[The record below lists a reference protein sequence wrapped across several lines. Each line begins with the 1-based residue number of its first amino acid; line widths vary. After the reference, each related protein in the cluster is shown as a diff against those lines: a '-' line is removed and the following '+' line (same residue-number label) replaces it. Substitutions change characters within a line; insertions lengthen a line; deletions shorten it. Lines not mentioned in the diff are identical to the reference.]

1 MNAAYERVASVEQ
14 RVVFGEHPLVELPID
29 QLVRLPQV
37 RSGLNP
43 ELPELKSSIQA
54 HGLLN
59 PIDVAQMDQAELET
73 YIDFVNR
80 TWRTNVSL
88 EAYEGQRQADG
99 SFYLVIA
106 GHSRAEAIFQLQQDD
121 EAGRE
126 YGLVAKVHAATTPE
140 EIIELQLSEN
150 IHSKP
155 PQERR
160 AMAIVETYRYG
171 LENGMWSNKAEFLRQ
186 SGGKFGRRVLDEA
199 IGFSQ
204 LPPEARDFVFSGHL
218 TYSAA
223 VSLGTAS
230 DTLMEYVET
239 RLGYD
244 EAIPEGANEEFDRAY
259 REEVAL
265 LIARIFNGGMSGS
278 QAKKFIEGQVA
289 HKKEIIGQLAGS
301 AAQPELFLIPAE
313 EQARAYRR
321 QLDKELRQAIME
333 MERLSIDSVV
343 AVTRLHARLVGEEP
357 LADLEKEREERKRQ
371 FGRAATQEMIR
382 LVG

>member
-1 MNAAYERVASVEQ
+1 MDAAYEQVASAER
-14 RVVFGEHPLVELPID
+14 RVVFGEHPLVELPVD

-43 ELPELKSSIQA
+43 ELPELKASIQA

-59 PIDVAQMDQAELET
+59 PIDVVRMDQSELET
-73 YIDFVNR
+73 YIKFVNR
-80 TWRTNVSL
+80 TWRTDVSP
-88 EAYEGQRQADG
+88 EAYEQQRQPDG

-106 GHSRAEAIFQLQQDD
+106 GHSRAEAIYQLQQND
-121 EAGRE
+121 EAGRG
-126 YGLVAKVHAATTPE
+126 YCLIAKVHSATTPE

-218 TYSAA
+218 SYSAA
-223 VSLGTAS
+223 VSLGIAS
-230 DTLMEYVET
+230 DTLMDYVRT
-239 RLGYD
+239 RLGYQD
-244 EAIPEGANEEFDRAY
+244 TVPVRAGEEF
-259 REEVAL
+259 
-265 LIARIFNGGMSGS
+265 
-278 QAKKFIEGQVA
+278 
-289 HKKEIIGQLAGS
+289 
-301 AAQPELFLIPAE
+301 
-313 EQARAYRR
+313 
-321 QLDKELRQAIME
+321 
-333 MERLSIDSVV
+333 
-343 AVTRLHARLVGEEP
+343 VTGHIV
-357 LADLEKEREERKRQ
+357 KRSPC
-371 FGRAATQEMIR
+371 
-382 LVG
+382 